1 MGSSATINKVRFTF
15 SLVHRNQRN
24 VSWCN
29 GKHLVYI
36 QPDASPRFPFFWNEF
51 YRGFVVY
58 CLPSADHL
66 EALFHLFLGSCY
78 RKTAGKALEKD
89 YRIIFIFDIFGFLL
103 TISDASPVQSRK
115 YICFLSQTLS
125 ICIFVNSLPPA
136 YNVVAIS
143 RFLPVEANQQGL

>member
-1 MGSSATINKVRFTF
+1 MGSSATINEVRFTF
-15 SLVHRNQRN
+15 SLVHRNQGN

-66 EALFHLFLGSCY
+66 EAVLELLLGFNAAQCNENVSF
-78 RKTAGKALEKD
+78 
-89 YRIIFIFDIFGFLL
+89 IFIGMVSTTKVINLYL
-103 TISDASPVQSRK
+103 CK
-115 YICFLSQTLS
+115 
-125 ICIFVNSLPPA
+125 
-136 YNVVAIS
+136 
-143 RFLPVEANQQGL
+143 